1 MTVGHGQSALSLA
14 SPAPSG
20 HERPGRIICGSRA
33 GLARKFLYA
42 VALLISLAVIAM
54 ISFSFFGTRIMQG
67 VLTPRVA
74 FSAPPALPAGYYDT
88 PQGWFARPDGRGSD
102 PASWQPP
109 GVPALPAPEQRKGA
123 AIFFIHP
130 TSAFDT
136 MRWNVPV
143 GEPISSGQA
152 ERFLRMQA
160 STLAPSGAI
169 WAPRYRQAV
178 FGAFM
183 NDKPAAQQAI
193 DLAYGDVK
201 QAFAAFLKA
210 NPTGPIILA
219 AHSQG
224 SLHLLRLLAE
234 RVGGM
239 DWRPRIVAVY
249 AVGWPISIAHD
260 LPALGLP
267 ACTAAR
273 QTGCI
278 LSWQS
283 FGPPADMSALE
294 TAFDAG
300 TGFDGK
306 PRKGSA
312 MLCTNPLTGGA
323 SPEAGAGANA
333 GLLIGDGEPSAILV
347 RPGNI
352 GAHCAGRGILLLD
365 SAPRLGPS
373 VMPGNNYHAYDY
385 SLFWANVRADVQERL
400 AAWRMTH

>member
-1 MTVGHGQSALSLA
+1 MSGPATPVG
-14 SPAPSG
+14 
-20 HERPGRIICGSRA
+20 GSRA

-42 VALLISLAVIAM
+42 VALLISLAIVSM
-54 ISFSFFGTRIMQG
+54 ISFSFFGTQIMQG

-74 FSAPPALPAGYYDT
+74 FRAPPALPTGFYET
-88 PQGWFARPDGRGSD
+88 PQGWFARPDGRAGD
-102 PASWQPP
+102 PASWQPA
-109 GVPALPAPEQRKGA
+109 GLPPLAAAEAREGA
-123 AIFFIHP
+123 AIFFVHP

-136 MRWNVPV
+136 MRWNAAVDDRTSAV
-143 GEPISSGQA
+143 QTM
-152 ERFLRMQA
+152 RFLRMQA
-160 STLAPSGAI
+160 SALAAAGLV

-183 NDKPAAQQAI
+183 TDKPAAKQAT

-201 QAFAAFLKA
+201 AAFEAFLKA
-210 NPTGPIILA
+210 NPDRPIVLA

-224 SLHLLRLLAE
+224 ALHLLRLLAE
-234 RVGGM
+234 RAGGL
-239 DWRPRIVAVY
+239 DYRSRIVAVY
-249 AVGWPISIAHD
+249 AIGWPISIAHD

-267 ACTAAR
+267 ACIAPR

-283 FGPPADMSALE
+283 FAPPADTSALE

-300 TGFDGK
+300 TAFDGK

-312 MLCTNPLTGGA
+312 MLCINPLTGGA
-323 SPEAGAGANA
+323 GPDGAAGANA
-333 GLLIGDGEPSAILV
+333 GVLVGDGEPLSTQLM

-352 GAHCAGRGILLLD
+352 GARCAGRGLLMLD
-365 SAPRLGPS
+365 GAPRLGPL

-385 SLFWANVRADVQERL
+385 SLFWANIRADAQERL

>member
-1 MTVGHGQSALSLA
+1 M
-14 SPAPSG
+14 
-20 HERPGRIICGSRA
+20 
-33 GLARKFLYA
+33 ARKFLYV
-42 VALLISLAVIAM
+42 VAFFIVLAVVGM
-54 ISFSFFGTRIMQG
+54 ISFSFFGTKIMQS
-67 VLTPRVA
+67 VMTPRVA
-74 FSAPPALPAGYYDT
+74 FQAPPALPADFYET
-88 PQGWFARPDGRGSD
+88 PKGWIARPDGRKGD
-102 PASWQPP
+102 PTSWQPS
-109 GVPALPAPEQRKGA
+109 GVGTLPAPEARKGA

-136 MRWNVPV
+136 TRWNAAV
-143 GEPISSGQA
+143 GEPISSAQA

-160 STLAPSGAI
+160 SAFAPSGAV

-183 NDKPAAQQAI
+183 TDKAEARQAT

-201 QAFAAFLKA
+201 LAFEAFLKA
-210 NPTGPIILA
+210 NPAGPLILA

-234 RVGGM
+234 RVGGTGF
-239 DWRPRIVAVY
+239 RSRLVAAY
-249 AVGWPISIAHD
+249 APGWPISIQHD

-283 FGPPADMSALE
+283 FGPPADTSALE
-294 TAFDAG
+294 TAYAA
-300 TGFDGK
+300 TPGFDGK

-323 SPEAGAGANA
+323 SPTGAPQANA
-333 GLLIGDGEPSAILV
+333 GVLLGDGDPKGLLV
-347 RPGNI
+347 SPGNI
-352 GAHCAGRGILLLD
+352 GARCSGGGILLLD
-365 SAPRLGPS
+365 AAPRLGPS

-385 SLFWANVRADVQERL
+385 SLFWANIRADAQERL
-400 AAWRMTH
+400 AAWRTTH